1 MIQYSAPVSS
11 SSTHNMKNKTET
23 QSIVLN
29 HGEVTGGLA
38 VLTGESSL
46 YTIRAKYF
54 SKIAYLTKDA
64 IYK

>member
-1 MIQYSAPVSS
+1 
-11 SSTHNMKNKTET
+11 MKNKTET